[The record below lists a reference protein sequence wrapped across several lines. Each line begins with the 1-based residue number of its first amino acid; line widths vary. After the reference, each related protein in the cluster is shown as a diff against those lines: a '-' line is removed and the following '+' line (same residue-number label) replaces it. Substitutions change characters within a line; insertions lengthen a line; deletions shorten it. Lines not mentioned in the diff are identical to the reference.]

1 MSTLPK
7 TLLRKPHCQVTGL
20 DGHILN
26 IMYTASRTLRENGMV
41 EQARAMQ
48 NRIIHCQNYHS
59 ALSIIGDY
67 VILIGLEVSQ

>member
-7 TLLRKPHCQVTGL
+7 TLLRKSHCQVNGM

-26 IMYTASRTLRENGMV
+26 ILYAASRTLRENGMV
-41 EQARAMQ
+41 EQAREMQ
-48 NRIIHCQNYHS
+48 NRIIHCQSYHS

-67 VILIGLEVSQ
+67 VILTGLEARR